1 MRYVRFSELGIQ
13 EETILSEEKPG
24 DDWHEVPENNDGK
37 LYKLVSG
44 KAKAMT
50 ETQLNTHRAELEK
63 EATVSFVRRER
74 SRLLMESDW
83 TQLPSSNLSDAKKIE
98 WEAYRQTLRDL
109 PSTVGPDLGYS
120 FPEAPRH

>member
-1 MRYVRFSELGIQ
+1 MRYVKFNDIGIQ
-13 EETILSEEKPG
+13 EEILVSEDKPG
-24 DDWHEVPENNDGK
+24 DGWYEIPEDNEGK
-37 LYKLVSG
+37 FYKLVSG
-44 KAKAMT
+44 KAKAFT
-50 ETQLNTHRAELEK
+50 ETQLAAHRAELEK

-109 PSTVGPDLGYS
+109 PSTVGPDLSYS
-120 FPEAPRH
+120 FPEAPQH